1 MSLIKEQTTHNFEWL
16 KPVSKWQALLLSF
29 PIHVK
34 RTESSSKSQ
43 SKKGNLHAHKRKNNY
58 PSIMKEVYTKK
69 SNKMDELEMQNKT
82 NR

>member
-1 MSLIKEQTTHNFEWL
+1 MHIKEKT
-16 KPVSKWQALLLSF
+16 
-29 PIHVK
+29 IM
-34 RTESSSKSQ
+34 
-43 SKKGNLHAHKRKNNY
+43 